1 MNDVTPQTPA
11 VSGVLARVGPLLTLA
26 GAAAVIVGAFLPWA
40 HVIVIRNPVV
50 GSEIVTYPRG
60 WSADGPSVVAFG
72 AVAAIVGA
80 LLIWRDDNGR
90 WGRALR
96 LLVLVC
102 GLAVVGV
109 TFWDVTHAKT
119 RFSGVRRSVEEQL
132 RLTQVAPRLHVTP
145 SPWIV
150 VSGGGGA
157 ALIVAAVIDRL
168 IEDEEIIV
176 EEDDGQE
183 NNHAAPGSVSG

>member
-1 MNDVTPQTPA
+1 MNNATRQTPS
-11 VSGVLARVGPLLTLA
+11 VGGVAARIGPLLTLG
-26 GAAAVIVGAFLPWA
+26 GAAAVIVGVFLPWA
-40 HVIVIRNPVV
+40 HVTVVRNPVV
-50 GSEIVTYPRG
+50 GSEIVTNPRG
-60 WSADGPSVVAFG
+60 WSADGPAAVAFG
-72 AVAAIVGA
+72 AVAVVIGM
-80 LLIWRDDNGR
+80 LLLWRDAGM
-90 WGRALR
+90 WGRVLR

-119 RFSGVRRSVEEQL
+119 RFSGVRRSVADQF
-132 RLTQVAPRLHVTP
+132 RLTQIAPRVRAMP

-157 ALIVAAVIDRL
+157 ALIVAALIDRL
-168 IEDEEIIV
+168 IEDEEIVV

-183 NNHAAPGSVSG
+183 GSAAAPGPVAG